1 MQILEFIKYVR
12 TKPVI
17 EQIDEILAFTEII
30 KLESYTDRKSLP
42 ELINYIDGLRYKI
55 AYNKA
60 TDNVLHDSK
69 LESIWYDLKRL

>member
-12 TKPVI
+12 TKSVI

-30 KLESYTDRKSLP
+30 KLESYADRKSIP
-42 ELINYIDGLRYKI
+42 ELINYIDVLRYKI
-55 AYNKA
+55 SYYKA

-69 LESIWYDLKRL
+69 LKSICHDLKRL

>member
-60 TDNVLHDSK
+60 LSLIH
-69 LESIWYDLKRL
+69 I